1 MMMKNIVLITIIV
14 LINTNAFGQNKSQS
28 VDSVSQDS
36 VSQDSVYIIPNS
48 NPPTERFK
56 IPEGNCGE
64 ACLSTV
70 FRMQGKTTPQKKIN
84 ASGTIYN
91 RGLHGFEI
99 KKVVQKKNI
108 LHKDI
113 SIVTPKY
120 SEYIREIIIPII
132 LSGNPILLGVKI
144 YPDTHPEWTADHF
157 ILLVG
162 YDANTDKIFYN
173 TGHLRRSISVNKLLN
188 KKDGYSLL
196 NKRNKI
202 YAIQFAG
209 TSNGKLYVPAKFDKY
224 YKP

>member
-1 MMMKNIVLITIIV
+1 MKVNLKILLIPLIFSFNGYTQDTIVQQDTIV
-14 LINTNAFGQNKSQS
+14 PNE
-28 VDSVSQDS
+28 
-36 VSQDSVYIIPNS
+36 YIIPNS
-48 NPPTERFK
+48 KPDPERFK

-91 RGLHGFEI
+91 RGLHGSEI
-99 KKVVQKKNI
+99 KNVVQKKNI
-108 LHKDI
+108 IHRDI
-113 SIVTPKY
+113 SIVTTKY
-120 SEYIREIIIPII
+120 SEYVREIIIPII

-144 YPDTHPEWTADHF
+144 YPDTHPYWSADHF

-162 YDANTDKIFYN
+162 YDPNTDKIFYN
-173 TGHLRRSISVNKLLN
+173 TGHLRRKISVNKLLN
-188 KKDGYSLL
+188 KEDGYSLL

-209 TSNGKLYVPAKFDKY
+209 SPKGKLFDSNIS
-224 YKP
+224 KP